1 MVDFAYNLAIET
13 SSRQGAIALGRGD
26 QMLCAIDLPTPRRH
40 RVDLMPSIADLCDK
54 HQIKPADIGEIYV
67 SIGPGSFTGL
77 RIAVTTAKVISMIT
91 GAKIIAV
98 PTLDVVAQN
107 VQPSDDLLAVAL
119 NHKNKT
125 VYGGL
130 YQHDG
135 SHWSLISKPNV
146 QNLEQLL
153 NSPTPGSSPENFS
166 GCDHEI
172 GNVISGGRKIQLL
185 GEALP
190 PEVFPELG
198 ENFRGGGSQN
208 SSCDELVVLDSA
220 LAKPQAKF
228 VWQIGQR
235 LASDPQD
242 TDAYALVPLYAREP
256 EAVKLW
262 EQNKNKRVNCA

>member
-1 MVDFAYNLAIET
+1 MVDFSYNLAIET

-26 QMLCAIDLPTPRRH
+26 QMLCAIDLPAPRRH
-40 RVDLMPSIADLCDK
+40 RVDLMPSIADLCNE

-119 NHKNKT
+119 NQKNQT

-135 SHWSLISKPNV
+135 NHWSLISKPDV
-146 QNLEQLL
+146 QTLEQLL
-153 NSPTPGSSPENFS
+153 AFEEPS
-166 GCDHEI
+166 
-172 GNVISGGRKIQLL
+172 GRKIQLL
-185 GEALP
+185 GEVPP
-190 PEVFPELG
+190 PEA
-198 ENFRGGGSQN
+198 
-208 SSCDELVVLDSA
+208 SSCDELVVLDNA
-220 LAKPQAKF
+220 LAKPQAKY
-228 VWQIGQR
+228 VWQIGQQ
-235 LASDPQD
+235 LASDQQD